1 MYYTY
6 MLRCIDN
13 SIYTGITD
21 NLERRMKEHFE
32 QDKKCAKYTLSHK
45 VIKVECA
52 WETENRS
59 LASKLEYAIKHLPK
73 QKKEELIGTHR
84 LNLIPK
90 IEEEKYVV
98 VNIKQYI

>member
-45 VIKVECA
+45 VTKVECA

-73 QKKEELIGTHR
+73 QKKEELIGTHS
-84 LNLIPK
+84 LNIIPK
-90 IEEEKYVV
+90 IEEEKYVL

>member
-21 NLERRMKEHFE
+21 NLERRLKEHFE

-45 VIKVECA
+45 VKKLECA

-59 LASKLEYAIKHLPK
+59 LASKLEYAIKHLQK
-73 QKKEELIGTHR
+73 QEKEELIRTHN
-84 LNLIPK
+84 LNIVPK
-90 IEEEKYVV
+90 IEEEKYVLV
-98 VNIKQYI
+98 KIK